1 MRVCVF
7 LEFNY
12 PCLCYLCLDREYIP
26 SILSNLYPQFWF
38 HLDLYAALNLFTNAH
53 LISAHVN
60 YICTISG
67 CAPVSFQFHHWF
79 HIYIHMCDLNLYA
92 HHHVISVWVI
102 YIYIIA
108 GYAPASFLFILW
120 FSSAYIHMW
129 FKPDCSHLCN
139 LCSVYHMYV
148 CHFNYGPASFEVL
161 FCLLMH
167 V

>member
-1 MRVCVF
+1 MLSLF
-7 LEFNY
+7 GSLIYTINLIEFISSVLISFRFICGFELVY
-12 PCLCYLCLDREYIP
+12 QCPFDLSSCQLYMHHFWLCPCLIPISSLVSYLYTYVWLKSLCSSPCYLCLG
-26 SILSNLYPQFWF
+26 
-38 HLDLYAALNLFTNAH
+38 H
-53 LISAHVN
+53 
-60 YICTISG
+60 
-67 CAPVSFQFHHWF
+67 
-79 HIYIHMCDLNLYA
+79 
-92 HHHVISVWVI
+92 I

-120 FSSAYIHMW
+120 FSSAYTHMW